1 MALHSS
7 PGFAWVELGGKIAH
21 GGHGGKHLWR
31 TCIVV
36 RWCETETSESERA
49 FFMLAR
55 DEEWVYRHNVCG
67 RQEGR
72 GEEGKT
78 VEFVGKP
85 NFAS

>member
-1 MALHSS
+1 MKLRLVKVSVH
-7 PGFAWVELGGKIAH
+7 
-21 GGHGGKHLWR
+21 
-31 TCIVV
+31 
-36 RWCETETSESERA
+36 

-78 VEFVGKP
+78 VEVVGKP